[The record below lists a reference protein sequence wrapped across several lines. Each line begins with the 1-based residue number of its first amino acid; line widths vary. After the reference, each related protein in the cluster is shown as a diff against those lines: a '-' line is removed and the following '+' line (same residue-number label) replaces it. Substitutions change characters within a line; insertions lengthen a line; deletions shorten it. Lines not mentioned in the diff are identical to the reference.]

1 MDSTLA
7 LVVGVA
13 LLFYF
18 KDGIKSVAS
27 LFNNT
32 IRKTADATDDT
43 LGVYVSDVMVQNNK
57 KRGAIKK
64 EIEKASSGSTF
75 TTQEELDRMINK
87 TSTLLQDET
96 LDNQPKIPS
105 STNNIPNGIP
115 AEKSSENQS

>member
-105 STNNIPNGIP
+105 STNNIPKGK
-115 AEKSSENQS
+115 AK